1 MPNPALCWKCGA
13 SLAQL
18 SLPLLRL
25 DACKQ
30 CGAELHVCKQCQFYD
45 VTVAKHCRETIAEE
59 VRDKQRANFCDYFV
73 INENAYR
80 PQPAAASLNALN
92 DLFGSKSSTT
102 SNSDTGS
109 GDTGQSRKALDELFK
124 K

>member
-1 MPNPALCWKCGA
+1 MPDSALCWKCGA

-25 DACKQ
+25 DVCQQ
-30 CGAELHVCKQCQFYD
+30 CGAELHVCKLCSLYD
-45 VTVAKHCRETIAEE
+45 VAVAKHCRETIAEE

-73 INENAYR
+73 INPNAY
-80 PQPAAASLNALN
+80 QPPPSTTASRTALD
-92 DLFGSKSSTT
+92 DLFGGKTG
-102 SNSDTGS
+102 SNSTASADQVRS
-109 GDTGQSRKALDELFK
+109 ALDSLFK

>member
-1 MPNPALCWKCGA
+1 MPDTPLCWKCGA

-30 CGAELHVCKQCQFYD
+30 CGAELHVCKMCRFYD
-45 VTVAKHCRETIAEE
+45 IAVAKHCRETVAEE

-73 INENAYR
+73 INNNAY
-80 PQPAAASLNALN
+80 QPAL
-92 DLFGSKSSTT
+92 TT
-102 SNSDTGS
+102 DT
-109 GDTGQSRKALDELFK
+109 SRHALDELFGNTSRSDKSSPVDQTRNALDALFK

>member
-1 MPNPALCWKCGA
+1 MPDSALCWKCGA

-25 DACKQ
+25 DVCKQ
-30 CGAELHVCKQCQFYD
+30 CGAELHVCRQCVFYD

-73 INENAYR
+73 LNNNAY
-80 PQPAAASLNALN
+80 QPAPASTASRAALDA
-92 DLFGSKSSTT
+92 LFGGNSNGDHSSA
-102 SNSDTGS
+102 DEA
-109 GDTGQSRKALDELFK
+109 RKALEAMFK

>member
-1 MPNPALCWKCGA
+1 MQNSAHCWKCGA

-25 DACKQ
+25 DVCKQ
-30 CGAELHVCKQCQFYD
+30 CGAELHACKQCQFYD
-45 VTVAKHCRETIAEE
+45 VAVAKHCRETIAEE

-73 INENAYR
+73 LNEQAFK
-80 PQPAAASLNALN
+80 PVAPPAKSALEE
-92 DLFGSKSSTT
+92 LFGKKPDSSAAT
-102 SNSDTGS
+102 SDPVKQARS
-109 GDTGQSRKALDELFK
+109 ALEDLFK

>member
-1 MPNPALCWKCGA
+1 MPDSALCWKCGA

-30 CGAELHVCKQCQFYD
+30 CSAELHVCKQCNFYD
-45 VTVAKHCRETIAEE
+45 VTVAKHCRETIADE

-73 INENAYR
+73 LNNQAY
-80 PQPAAASLNALN
+80 QPIASA
-92 DLFGSKSSTT
+92 
-102 SNSDTGS
+102 
-109 GDTGQSRKALDELFK
+109 QVSRTALDELFGGKPRISPETADAARALDQLFK

>member
-1 MPNPALCWKCGA
+1 MQNPACCWKCGA

-45 VTVAKHCRETIAEE
+45 ISVAKHCRETIAEE
-59 VRDKQRANFCDYFV
+59 VRDKTRANFCDYFV
-73 INENAYR
+73 
-80 PQPAAASLNALN
+80 LN
-92 DLFGSKSSTT
+92 DQAFKADAPSTSRTALDALFGKPATSSTT
-102 SNSDTGS
+102 TNPADEAH
-109 GDTGQSRKALDELFK
+109 KALDDLFK

>member
-1 MPNPALCWKCGA
+1 MPDPAFCWKCGA

-18 SLPLLRL
+18 TLPLLRL

-30 CGAELHVCKQCQFYD
+30 CGAELHVCRQCLFYD

-59 VRDKQRANFCDYFV
+59 VRDKQRANFCDYFSL
-73 INENAYR
+73 NSHAY
-80 PQPAAASLNALN
+80 QPAGSGGTSLTALEELFGAKSRTASL
-92 DLFGSKSSTT
+92 TT
-102 SNSDTGS
+102 HPADQTR
-109 GDTGQSRKALDELFK
+109 TMLEELFK

>member
-1 MPNPALCWKCGA
+1 MQNSALCWKCGA

-25 DACKQ
+25 DACKH
-30 CGAELHVCKQCQFYD
+30 CRSELHVCRQCTFYD

-73 INENAYR
+73 
-80 PQPAAASLNALN
+80 LN
-92 DLFGSKSSTT
+92 DQAFKAEPLTA
-102 SNSDTGS
+102 
-109 GDTGQSRKALDELFK
+109 SRSALDELFGGKSASSTNPDDARNALDALFK